1 MRIGGGIAS
10 AAGHAAFIAAGL
22 FVIPMQPKPSD
33 STPMMILPVE
43 LLTIAETTNVAA
55 VAEEEPDLPVEEEA
69 TDIATASEPS
79 APEPAEAEALPEPV
93 PEPEPAPAEKKPEP
107 KPEPKPTP
115 KAEPKKTFEDSLAG
129 ILQSVD
135 KTPPKAKT
143 AEKKAAANPFQ
154 STDKPRPGVG
164 DPSRMTITVA
174 DFIRDQL
181 LRKGCWGDQDDM
193 ADAKR
198 LRAVIRVRFERDGR
212 LMGAPELREPPRMPG
227 GDMPMQVF
235 IQRAYRALSK
245 CSPFTVPPEY
255 YEVSPAQWID
265 IEFLP

>member
-1 MRIGGGIAS
+1 MRIGGGIVS
-10 AAGHAAFIAAGL
+10 AAGHVALIAAGL
-22 FVIPMQPKPSD
+22 FVIPMQPKSSE

-43 LLTIAETTNVAA
+43 LLTIAETTNVAP
-55 VAEEEPDLPVEEEA
+55 VAEEAPEDPIEEEA
-69 TDIATASEPS
+69 TDVATAAEST
-79 APEPAEAEALPEPV
+79 APEPAAAAEPEPI
-93 PEPEPAPAEKKPEP
+93 PEPAPAEKPEPKKPEP
-107 KPEPKPTP
+107 KPAP
-115 KAEPKKTFEDSLAG
+115 KAEKKESFEDSLAG

-135 KTPPKAKT
+135 KTPPKARP

-164 DPSRMTITVA
+164 DPGRMTITVA

-212 LMGAPELREPPRMPG
+212 LMGSPELIDPSRTPQ

-255 YEVSPAQWID
+255 YAVSPAQWID